1 MEVDHRV
8 GGVESEVADAQA
20 GQLAAAGCGVIHQD
34 HEDLVPLA
42 GGRGRVGLLEQ
53 GLEGRLGQRLD
64 DLAGGLLG
72 GDGGEFEAERNLG
85 AVEEPGVGEE
95 RPQRHEALV
104 AGGGRATAFALQRVQ
119 AASTNPRV
127 TFTRSRPR
135 GELPAAAFQGN
146 DHAHRRATCGPNNSL
161 SAASPYDGCRAMSRT
176 ASSRRP

>member
-20 GQLAAAGCGVIHQD
+20 GQLAASGRGVIHQD

-42 GGRGRVGLLEQ
+42 GGRGHVGLLEQ

-64 DLAGGLLG
+64 DLARGLRGGN
-72 GDGGEFEAERNLG
+72 GGEFEAERDVR

-104 AGGGRATAFALQRVQ
+104 AGGGGATAFALQPVKELEDEVPVDPGEVDVGHGQVAGGPQVGDEQVEGLAVGADRV
-119 AASTNPRV
+119 R
-127 TFTRSRPR
+127 
-135 GELPAAAFQGN
+135 AAA
-146 DHAHRRATCGPNNSL
+146 PL
-161 SAASPYDGCRAMSRT
+161 VE
-176 ASSRRP
+176 